1 MGSFKRKRLED
12 LNPVPKPVKPKPK
25 PPPVIPP
32 VVTPPAPALTMGLSI
47 FCGFASERIEFG
59 AVPRIQCPYPRPW
72 DSLVTND
79 RKMMLSTPG
88 MAPGTYDER
97 ELSVT
102 LQQIAWMEEGKK
114 DVCSYQIDCAMEQTN
129 WLKMPNY
136 RPRLASPML
145 MTHCAENHPADSKVK
160 YFLSDW
166 DVSAQLLAP
175 NSGDSIW
182 EEMIANGWNRSDVE
196 TAWILRGQF
205 IGRHAKKGSYF
216 EIDDR
221 PVFMRGW
228 AHLLPEYERVFGITP
243 KRIAD
248 ILRSEVR
255 AATGKVLYLI
265 STQTDA
271 STWPLHKEWGFNAVT
286 QYALHGHG
294 WAAAMGAHRHWR
306 GQLLAFAK
314 ESGLDVWIP
323 ATCGF
328 DSRAWDSPEPTIYIP
343 TIPEYIEHIKEAR
356 QFARDNYKYTRGIVM
371 EYAGTE
377 IGEGGIWFPMM
388 PGQLH
393 DGDELMR
400 AHAAACT

>member
-1 MGSFKRKRLED
+1 MSFFDWLFHRK
-12 LNPVPKPVKPKPK
+12 KKPKPR
-25 PPPVIPP
+25 PAPAPQPAPVPNRAPIP
-32 VVTPPAPALTMGLSI
+32 PALTMGLSN
-47 FCGFASERIEFG
+47 FCGFEAERIEFG

-72 DSLVTND
+72 ESLQTSD
-79 RKMMLSTPG
+79 RKMALSTPG

-97 ELSVT
+97 DPSVT
-102 LQQIAWMEEGKK
+102 LQQIAWMEEGGIG
-114 DVCSYQIDCAMEQTN
+114 VCSYQIDCAMEQTCPP
-129 WLKMPNY
+129 KMPDY
-136 RPRLASPML
+136 RPRLASPIL
-145 MTHCAENHPADSKVK
+145 MAHCAENHPADSKVK

-182 EEMIANGWNRSDVE
+182 PEMIANGWKRGDVE

-205 IGRHAKKGSYF
+205 IGRHAQKDSYF

-228 AHLLPEYERVFGITP
+228 AHLLPEYERLFGVSP
-243 KRIAD
+243 RRIAD

-255 AATGKVLYLI
+255 AVTGKDLYLI

-271 STWPLHKEWGFNAVT
+271 STWPLHKAWGFNAVT

-294 WAAAMGAHRHWR
+294 WAAAMGAHRHWW
-306 GQLLAFAK
+306 GVGIEFAK
-314 ESGLDVWIP
+314 ESGLDFWVP

-328 DSRAWDSPEPTIYIP
+328 DSRAWDSPESAIYIP

-356 QFARDNYKYTRGIVM
+356 AFARDNYKQTRGIVHS
-371 EYAGTE
+371 YAGSE
-377 IGEGGIWFPMM
+377 LGEGGIWFPMLDI
-388 PGQLH
+388 PGNLH
-393 DGDELMR
+393 RGSEIMD
-400 AHAAACT
+400 AFKAACS